1 MVDQMGEYL
10 KETQKNTNILLPEP
24 LYEILKTAPE
34 QEQAPPEL
42 VEWIKQVRI
51 ERDKHN
57 YGYSE
62 VVLTSDLMRTI
73 AIRNYYSPI
82 QFQKAEERATIEL
95 QNRSYGRRINRQYQ
109 KLTN

>member
-1 MVDQMGEYL
+1 MIDQMGEYL
-10 KETQKNTNILLPEP
+10 KETQKNTKMSLPEP

-51 ERDKHN
+51 ERDRHN
-57 YGYSE
+57 YE
-62 VVLTSDLMRTI
+62 FREHILTSDLLRTI

-82 QFQKAEERATIEL
+82 QFQKAEERATVEL
-95 QNRSYGRRINRQYQ
+95 QNRTYGKRINSKYQ

>member
-1 MVDQMGEYL
+1 MVDQIGEFL
-10 KETQKNTNILLPEP
+10 KEMEKNTNSELPASFV
-24 LYEILKTAPE
+24 EILKTAPE
-34 QEQAPPEL
+34 QEQSPPEL

-51 ERDKHN
+51 ERDRYS
-57 YGYSE
+57 YGYNE

-82 QFQKAEERATIEL
+82 QFQKAEERATVEL
-95 QNRSYGRRINRQYQ
+95 QNRTYGRRINRQYQ